1 MRFVLEDN
9 LIYKIGEALMIE
21 IEEIEDIEYADK
33 DTILLFT
40 ESGKNYTLLLT
51 KIIDN
56 K

>member
-1 MRFVLEDN
+1 MRFIMKDD

-21 IEEIEDIEYADK
+21 IKEIEDIEYADK

-40 ESGKNYTLLLT
+40 ENGKNYTLLLS